1 MSLKKKYI
9 SLKLFSPFRRTVN
22 HFPIRSTNLDQI
34 KTQEA
39 ELEQCKDVII
49 KLKKQL
55 SDKKNEIHLLKINK
69 IILENEHYKT
79 INNIKTF
86 LKKSDPAYKEKYK
99 TIEQNKN
106 NIYYTDE
113 LYDKNQNFEDNSKEV
128 SELNENNI
136 VITKQT
142 LLNRRKNKMKI
153 QNLLKVDSLKQH
165 INSLNEELIKKN
177 NLITE
182 LQNNKKV
189 RGYKELQKSL
199 MKNCDLINEN
209 LQEENIELKSNIVS
223 LYHLLDT
230 EKNNNKLLKE
240 KIRNYN
246 QRFSLFK
253 ELSINKVKKLD
264 QELSI
269 AKEKERNLTIKII
282 GDEDKEKIENHHKNE
297 EYNNM
302 KQKISKYEIEEKK
315 NSEMIKKYK
324 NENLNQKEEI
334 KKLKNDNKNLENK
347 NKTLIKEND
356 EMKNKIKEMNKK
368 INELENK
375 IKKGEKFFLLILK
388 KILKK
393 VINKTKKKK
402 IIILKKMI
410 LMIIMKM
417 NKIKIIYNIF

>member
-128 SELNENNI
+128 SEFNENNI

-315 NSEMIKKYK
+315 NSELIKKYK

-375 IKKGEKFFLLILK
+375 IKKGEKIFFTDIEKDIK
-388 KILKK
+388 KSNKQNKK
-393 VINKTKKKK
+393 EN
-402 IIILKKMI
+402 
-410 LMIIMKM
+410 
-417 NKIKIIYNIF
+417 NNNIEENDFDDNYENE

>member
-113 LYDKNQNFEDNSKEV
+113 LYDKNQKFEDNSKEV

-209 LQEENIELKSNIVS
+209 LQEENIELKNNIVS

-315 NSEMIKKYK
+315 NSELIKKYK

-375 IKKGEKFFLLILK
+375 IKKGEKIFFTDIEKDIK
-388 KILKK
+388 KSNKQNKK
-393 VINKTKKKK
+393 EKN
-402 IIILKKMI
+402 
-410 LMIIMKM
+410 
-417 NKIKIIYNIF
+417 NNIEENDFDNNYENE

>member
-9 SLKLFSPFRRTVN
+9 SLKLFSPFRRTMN

-128 SELNENNI
+128 SEFNENNI

-153 QNLLKVDSLKQH
+153 RNLLKVDSLKQH

-375 IKKGEKFFLLILK
+375 IKKGEKIFFTDIEKDIK
-388 KILKK
+388 KSNKQNKK
-393 VINKTKKKK
+393 EKN
-402 IIILKKMI
+402 
-410 LMIIMKM
+410 
-417 NKIKIIYNIF
+417 NNIEENDFDDNYENE

>member
-128 SELNENNI
+128 SEFNENNI

-315 NSEMIKKYK
+315 NSELIKKYK

-375 IKKGEKFFLLILK
+375 IKKGEKIFFTDIEKDIK
-388 KILKK
+388 KTNKQNKK
-393 VINKTKKKK
+393 EKN
-402 IIILKKMI
+402 
-410 LMIIMKM
+410 
-417 NKIKIIYNIF
+417 NNIEENDFDDNYENE

>member
-209 LQEENIELKSNIVS
+209 LQEENIELKSNIAS

-315 NSEMIKKYK
+315 NSELIKKYK

-375 IKKGEKFFLLILK
+375 IKKGEKIFFTDIEKDIK
-388 KILKK
+388 KSNKQNKK
-393 VINKTKKKK
+393 EKN
-402 IIILKKMI
+402 
-410 LMIIMKM
+410 
-417 NKIKIIYNIF
+417 NNIEENDFDNNYENE

>member
-106 NIYYTDE
+106 IIYYTDE

-128 SELNENNI
+128 SEFNENNI

-315 NSEMIKKYK
+315 NSELIKKYK

-334 KKLKNDNKNLENK
+334 KKLKNK

-375 IKKGEKFFLLILK
+375 IKKGEKIFFTDIEKDIK
-388 KILKK
+388 KSNKQNKK
-393 VINKTKKKK
+393 EKN
-402 IIILKKMI
+402 
-410 LMIIMKM
+410 
-417 NKIKIIYNIF
+417 NNIEENDFDDNYENE

>member
-128 SELNENNI
+128 REFNENNI

-315 NSEMIKKYK
+315 NSELIKKYK

-375 IKKGEKFFLLILK
+375 IKKGEKIFFTDIEKDIK
-388 KILKK
+388 KSNKQNKK
-393 VINKTKKKK
+393 EKN
-402 IIILKKMI
+402 
-410 LMIIMKM
+410 
-417 NKIKIIYNIF
+417 NKIEENDFDDNYENE

>member
-128 SELNENNI
+128 SEFNENNI

-302 KQKISKYEIEEKK
+302 KQKISKSEIEEKK
-315 NSEMIKKYK
+315 NSELVKKYK

-375 IKKGEKFFLLILK
+375 IKKGEKIFFTDIEKDIK
-388 KILKK
+388 KSNKQNKK
-393 VINKTKKKK
+393 EKN
-402 IIILKKMI
+402 
-410 LMIIMKM
+410 
-417 NKIKIIYNIF
+417 NNIEENDFDDNYENE

>member
-9 SLKLFSPFRRTVN
+9 SLKLFSPFRRTMN

-128 SELNENNI
+128 SEFNENNI

-223 LYHLLDT
+223 LYHLLDA

-315 NSEMIKKYK
+315 NSELIKKYK

-375 IKKGEKFFLLILK
+375 IKKGEKIFFTDIEKDIK
-388 KILKK
+388 KSNKQNKK
-393 VINKTKKKK
+393 EKN
-402 IIILKKMI
+402 
-410 LMIIMKM
+410 
-417 NKIKIIYNIF
+417 NNIEENDFDDNYENE

>member
-113 LYDKNQNFEDNSKEV
+113 LYDKNQKFEDNSKEV

-209 LQEENIELKSNIVS
+209 LQEENIELKNNIVS

-315 NSEMIKKYK
+315 NSELIKKYK

-375 IKKGEKFFLLILK
+375 IKKGEKIFFTDIEK
-388 KILKK
+388 DI
-393 VINKTKKKK
+393 
-402 IIILKKMI
+402 
-410 LMIIMKM
+410 
-417 NKIKIIYNIF
+417 

>member
-69 IILENEHYKT
+69 IILENEHDKT

-128 SELNENNI
+128 SEFNENNI

-375 IKKGEKFFLLILK
+375 IKKGEKIFFTDIEKDIK
-388 KILKK
+388 KSNKQNKK
-393 VINKTKKKK
+393 EKN
-402 IIILKKMI
+402 
-410 LMIIMKM
+410 
-417 NKIKIIYNIF
+417 NNIEENDFDDNYENE

>member
-209 LQEENIELKSNIVS
+209 LQEENIELKSNIIS

-315 NSEMIKKYK
+315 NSELIKKYK

-375 IKKGEKFFLLILK
+375 IKKGEKIFFTDIEKDIK
-388 KILKK
+388 KSNKQNKK
-393 VINKTKKKK
+393 EKN
-402 IIILKKMI
+402 
-410 LMIIMKM
+410 
-417 NKIKIIYNIF
+417 NNIEENDFDDNYENE

>member
-128 SELNENNI
+128 SEFNENNI

-347 NKTLIKEND
+347 NRTLIKEND

-375 IKKGEKFFLLILK
+375 IKKGEKIFF
-388 KILKK
+388 
-393 VINKTKKKK
+393 
-402 IIILKKMI
+402 
-410 LMIIMKM
+410 
-417 NKIKIIYNIF
+417 Y

>member
-9 SLKLFSPFRRTVN
+9 SLKLFSPFRRTMN

-128 SELNENNI
+128 SEFNENNI

-315 NSEMIKKYK
+315 NSELIKKYK

-375 IKKGEKFFLLILK
+375 IKKGEKIFFTDIEKDIK
-388 KILKK
+388 KSNKQNKK
-393 VINKTKKKK
+393 EKN
-402 IIILKKMI
+402 
-410 LMIIMKM
+410 
-417 NKIKIIYNIF
+417 NNIEENDFDDNYENE